1 MADTER
7 PEQGEH
13 GADFLKFLGKQV
25 KLFRERAGL
34 TQPQLGEAIGYS
46 EELVSSVEQGRRVP
60 QPEFLDAADGVL
72 DAFGVLR
79 AAKEEVSKARLP
91 AFFRG
96 AARLEAQAT
105 EFHAY
110 ENQVVNGLLQTED
123 YARAVFT
130 MQRPALDDE
139 TIEHRVQA
147 RLARQELLTR
157 RPAPVM
163 SFVIEEAALRRPCG
177 GASVLRGQLAHLL
190 HVGEMR
196 NIELQVLPTAVEEHA
211 GNGGPFALLE
221 PSGRQMMAYVE
232 VQDIG
237 RLVTDR
243 KAVRTLEQRY
253 GIIRAQAL
261 TPRESLDFIEK
272 LRGELCTPSETER
285 ARPN

>member
-7 PEQGEH
+7 SEQGEY

-46 EELVSSVEQGRRVP
+46 EELVSSVEQGRRAP
-60 QPEFLDAADGVL
+60 QPEFLDAADDVL

-110 ENQVVNGLLQTED
+110 DSQVINGLLQTED
-123 YARAVFT
+123 YARAIYR
-130 MQRPALDDE
+130 MRRPALDDE
-139 TIEHRVQA
+139 IIEQRVAA
-147 RLARQELLTR
+147 RLARQELLSH
-157 RPAPVM
+157 RPSPVM
-163 SFVIEEAALRRPCG
+163 SFVVEETALRRPLG
-177 GASVLRGQLAHLL
+177 GEEVLRGELGHLL
-190 HVGEMR
+190 SIGQMR
-196 NIELQVLPTAVEEHA
+196 NVELQVMPTNRKDHA
-211 GNGGPFALLE
+211 GLGGPFALLE
-221 PSGRQMMAYVE
+221 PKGRQLVAYSE
-232 VQDIG
+232 VQG
-237 RLVTDR
+237 RGTLVTDR
-243 KAVRTLEQRY
+243 KAVRELEQRY

-261 TPRESLDFIEK
+261 TPQDSLDFIDK
-272 LRGELCTPSETER
+272 LRGET
-285 ARPN
+285 